1 MADGDAEL
9 QDLYRDILIDYFRDG
24 THKGE
29 IPDADIRAHGAN
41 PTCGDDIRLTISRR
55 GDKIEKIR
63 FAGHGCVISQ
73 ASSAMMCEAF
83 EGRTI
88 EEARGFVAAFRAL
101 MVEGLPADKL
111 PEALSELEALEGVR
125 KFPIRVKCALLS
137 WITFL
142 QGIDDALRGKASSEY
157 TEAA

>member
-1 MADGDAEL
+1 MEGDAEL
-9 QDLYRDILIDYFRDG
+9 QDLYRDVLIDYFRDG

-29 IPDADIRAHGAN
+29 LADADINAHGAN
-41 PTCGDDIRLTISRR
+41 PTCGDEIKISIARS
-55 GDKIEKIR
+55 GDVIDKIR
-63 FAGHGCVISQ
+63 FSGHGCVISQ
-73 ASSAMMCEAF
+73 ASSAMMCEAV

-88 EEARGFVAAFRAL
+88 EEARGFVAAFRAM
-101 MVEGLPADKL
+101 MVENLPAAEL

-142 QGIDDALRGKASSEY
+142 QGLDDALAGKSRSEY